1 MSELNMTPREI
12 VAYLDEYIIGQKEA
26 KKSIAI
32 AFRNRY
38 RRLQLEKSLQE
49 EITPKNILMIGSTGV
64 GKTEIARR
72 IAKIMKLPFVK
83 VEASKYTEVGF
94 VGRDVESMVRDLVN
108 NSVLLVENEHKEK
121 LKDKI
126 EEAVIEKIA
135 KKLLPPLPNGV
146 SEEKKQEY
154 ANSLLKMQQRI
165 AQGELDSREIEIEV
179 RKKSIEIDSNVPPEI
194 LRVQE
199 NVIKFFHKEQDKV
212 KKTLSVKEAKEALK
226 AEISDTLL
234 DGESIKMEGLKRAES
249 SGVIFIDEIDKIAV
263 SSKEGGRQDP
273 SKEGV
278 QRDLLPIVEGSVVN
292 TKYGSIKTEH
302 ILFIAA
308 GAFHLSKP
316 SDLIPELQGRFPLR
330 VELENL
336 TEEIMYMI
344 LTQTKTSIIKQYQ
357 ALLKVEGV
365 GIAFED
371 NAIKELAKLSYN
383 ANQKSED
390 IGARRLHTTIEKV
403 LEDISFE
410 AEDYSGQNVTITKE
424 LVQSKLEDLV
434 ADENLVKYIL

>member
-1 MSELNMTPREI
+1 MSEWNMTPREI

-108 NSVLLVENEHKEK
+108 NSMLLVENEHKEK

-199 NVIKFFHKEQDKV
+199 NLIKVFHKEHDKV

-234 DGESIKMEGLKRAES
+234 DSETIKMEGLKRAES

-292 TKYGSIKTEH
+292 TKYGSIKTEY

-308 GAFHLSKP
+308 GAFHLAKP

-330 VELENL
+330 VELESL

-365 GIAFED
+365 EIAFED

>member
-1 MSELNMTPREI
+1 MSKLNMTPREI

-72 IAKIMKLPFVK
+72 IAKIMELPFVK

-199 NVIKFFHKEQDKV
+199 NLIKVFHKEQDKV
-212 KKTLSVKEAKEALK
+212 KKTLSVKEAKESLK

-234 DGESIKMEGLKRAES
+234 DSEAIKMEGLKRAES

-263 SSKEGGRQDP
+263 SSKEGSRQDP

-344 LTQTKTSIIKQYQ
+344 LTQTKNSIIKQYQ

-365 GIAFED
+365 EIAFED
-371 NAIKELAKLSYN
+371 DAIKELAKLSYN

>member
-1 MSELNMTPREI
+1 MSKLNMTPREI

-72 IAKIMKLPFVK
+72 IAKIMELPFVK

-121 LKDKI
+121 FKDKI

-135 KKLLPPLPNGV
+135 KKLLPPLPSGV

-199 NVIKFFHKEQDKV
+199 NLIKVFHKEQDKV

-234 DGESIKMEGLKRAES
+234 DGEAIKMEGLKRAES

-263 SSKEGGRQDP
+263 SSKEGSRQDP

-365 GIAFED
+365 EIAFED
-371 NAIKELAKLSYN
+371 DAIKELAKLSYN

-410 AEDYSGQNVTITKE
+410 AEDYSGQNITITKE

-434 ADENLVKYIL
+434 SDENLVKYIL

>member
-165 AQGELDSREIEIEV
+165 VQGELDSREIEIEV

-199 NVIKFFHKEQDKV
+199 NLIKVFHKEQDKV

-234 DGESIKMEGLKRAES
+234 DSESIKMEGLRRAES

-308 GAFHLSKP
+308 GAFHLAKP

-330 VELENL
+330 VELESL

-365 GIAFED
+365 EIAFED